1 MLIRIWA
8 RIGGSGRGRRYKG
21 WRSRSGSAG
30 GGSEFKTNRRFVS
43 TTTSVIGTWVVWWG
57 RGRLIRIGITHKGA
71 AVVDVLDVGCSER
84 EERMLVGGS
93 RDRYSGGRLLT
104 QELLSLQ

>member
-1 MLIRIWA
+1 VLIGIRA
-8 RIGGSGRGRRYKG
+8 RIGGSSRGRRDRG

-30 GGSEFKTNRRFVS
+30 GGSEFKTTRFVS
-43 TTTSVIGTWVVWWG
+43 TTTSVIGTWVLWWG
-57 RGRLIRIGITHKGA
+57 RGRLIRIGITHKVA

-84 EERMLVGGS
+84 EERMLVGES